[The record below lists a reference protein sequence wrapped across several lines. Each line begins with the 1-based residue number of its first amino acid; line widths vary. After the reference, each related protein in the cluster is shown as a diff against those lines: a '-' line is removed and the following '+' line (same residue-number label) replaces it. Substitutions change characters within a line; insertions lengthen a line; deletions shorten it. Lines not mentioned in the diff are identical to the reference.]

1 MAFSWNPFSRNR
13 QQAQAEDTSAL
24 ERRNPNYSTFRS
36 VNNDIERIV
45 ASKSIIGQSVS
56 EQQPYT
62 NAIWQTLGLDSSMLL
77 MPIATNKQDRL
88 AQYRSIS
95 RFTEAEWCL
104 DEIADEFI
112 HEDENGNFINLKLPD
127 GKENINEIRK
137 DILQEQF
144 KTFMSLFRLRDE
156 GYSIIKRFLV
166 EGELAWENVIDPKQ
180 PELGIRGVKF
190 LPAEYYETLIDT
202 KTNRPV
208 GIIFDTEKFAK
219 DIHEILSNTFMGS
232 AQIFNSV
239 SPNMSTFAIN
249 KDTCIPMLYSQVTY
263 INSGESSYD
272 GLISYPLIA
281 KARQAYH
288 QLALLQ
294 EAAVILRVTRAP
306 ERLLYNVGTGRMN
319 NNMADEFVRNFAN
332 SLKSK
337 KVAKPLGPNG
347 ETDVAA
353 VYNPISMLE
362 SYVFA
367 KSADCEGTTV
377 ETVGSTADFEQLGD
391 IEYFL
396 RRFMKQFKVPFSRYK
411 TPENAAPTPDQ
422 LNQEEYSFLRMIVR
436 FQRQFAL
443 GFKRGFITHL
453 KLRDIWDKYELTEA
467 DIDISFVK
475 PSMYEL
481 LATQQLVE
489 AKMNIYKASLGD
501 DSDFSKMSMMKKY
514 LGMSEAEIKENYEN
528 LIKEKML
535 NELKEYYGGQV
546 AEKKGLAGW
555 EAPIQFKADSEA
567 EQKKDSAAAESDKND
582 SDASD
587 SSEDDEGSDD
597 SESEESSEDEGADD
611 SAEEPKEAPA
621 PTFGLG

>member
-13 QQAQAEDTSAL
+13 QSSHAEDSASL

-36 VNNDIERIV
+36 VNNDIEQIV
-45 ASKSIIGQSVS
+45 ASKSIIGRSVT

-62 NAIWQTLGLDSSMLL
+62 NAIWQTLGLDSNMLL

-88 AQYRSIS
+88 AQYRSIA
-95 RFTEAEWCL
+95 RFPETTWCL

-112 HEDENGNFINLKLPD
+112 HEDENGNFINLRLPD
-127 GKENINEIRK
+127 GKENLNEIRK

-144 KTFMSLFRLRDE
+144 RNYISLFRLRDE

-239 SPNMSTFAIN
+239 SPNMSSFAIN

-272 GLISYPLIA
+272 GLISYPLIERS
-281 KARQAYH
+281 RQAYH

-337 KVAKPLGPNG
+337 KVAKPIGPNG

-422 LNQEEYSFLRMIVR
+422 LNYEEYSFLRMIVR

-467 DIDISFVK
+467 DVDISFVK

-501 DSDFSKMSMMKKY
+501 DNDFSKMTMMKKY

-555 EAPIQFKADSEA
+555 ETPIQFKADLDS
-567 EQKKDSAAAESDKND
+567 EQKKDSNNAD
-582 SDASD
+582 SGN
-587 SSEDDEGSDD
+587 EENEGSAEGTEDENESTD
-597 SESEESSEDEGADD
+597 SNENSEETADD
-611 SAEEPKEAPA
+611 VAEEPKEAPA